1 MTEQFKD
8 QGGMAAMDP
17 SPMKRW
23 VTSRVLRKI
32 INRGSL
38 EKRRNKAERER
49 IKQGTPHCVEY
60 FHQVDDGYSH
70 LAAQTLQTLLGN
82 YDIELK
88 THLVHGPSGNNL
100 PEPELLPRLSMHD
113 AALVAGHYGLSFPDG
128 PSLPDSTLVN
138 RANAMLAVVA
148 PEQFSELAVEIGS
161 AIFSADAEPG
171 LQALEE
177 KNGIAAPSAVER
189 VLSSGD
195 ERRAELKHYSGA
207 MFYYAGEWYWGV
219 DRLYHLEQ
227 RLQSLGATK
236 GKSTVV
242 LYPRPNIEV
251 GPNKDNGSLT
261 LELYA
266 SLRSPYTAL
275 IFDRAVQLAKD
286 TGAKLVLRPVLPMVM
301 RGVSL
306 SRQKGLYI
314 FADAAREARALGVEF
329 GKFSD
334 PIGSPVRR
342 CYSLFN
348 WAETHG
354 KKVELAG
361 SFLQAAFAQGINTNT
376 DKGLQQVVE
385 NAGLDWQEA
394 QTIIDNDDW
403 QEELESNRTTM
414 YGFDCWG
421 VPSFRLLDA
430 QGKSIVA
437 VWGQDRLWLV
447 SREIQAAV
455 S

>member
-1 MTEQFKD
+1 MAEQFKD

-17 SPMKRW
+17 SPLKRW
-23 VTSRVLRKI
+23 VTSQVLRKVV
-32 INRGSL
+32 NPRSL
-38 EKRRNKAERER
+38 EKRRIKAERER

-70 LAAQTLQTLLGN
+70 LAAQTLPALLGH
-82 YDIELK
+82 YEIELK

-100 PEPELLPRLSMHD
+100 PEPDLLPRLSMHD
-113 AALVAGHYGLSFPDG
+113 AGLVAPHYGLHFPHDAR
-128 PSLPDSTLVN
+128 LPTAASIS
-138 RANAMLAVVA
+138 RAHAMLAVVA
-148 PEQFSELAVEIGS
+148 PENFPGLAVAIGN
-161 AIFSADAEPG
+161 AIFSKAAESA
-171 LQALEE
+171 LAALED
-177 KNGIAAPSAVER
+177 KQGIAAPATAER
-189 VLSSGD
+189 LLGSGD
-195 ERRAELKHYSGA
+195 AHRAQLKHYSGG

-227 RLQSLGATK
+227 RLQSLGVARGGSTK
-236 GKSTVV
+236 T
-242 LYPRPNIEV
+242 LYPRPDIDS
-251 GPNKDNGSLT
+251 GPKKDNGSLT
-261 LELYA
+261 LEMYA

-286 TGAKLVLRPVLPMVM
+286 TGVNLELRPVLPMVM

-314 FADAAREARALGVEF
+314 FADAAREARTLGVQF

-342 CYSLFN
+342 CYSLFS
-348 WAETHG
+348 WAQSQG
-354 KKVELAG
+354 KRVELA
-361 SFLQAAFAQGINTNT
+361 SCFLKAAFAQGVNTNT
-376 DKGLQQVVE
+376 NKGMQHVVE
-385 NAGLDWQEA
+385 CAGLSWQEA
-394 QTIIDNDDW
+394 QSVIDNDDW
-403 QEELESNRTTM
+403 QAELESNRTAM

-430 QGKSIVA
+430 QGEAIVG

-447 SREIQAAV
+447 GREIQAALG
-455 S
+455 